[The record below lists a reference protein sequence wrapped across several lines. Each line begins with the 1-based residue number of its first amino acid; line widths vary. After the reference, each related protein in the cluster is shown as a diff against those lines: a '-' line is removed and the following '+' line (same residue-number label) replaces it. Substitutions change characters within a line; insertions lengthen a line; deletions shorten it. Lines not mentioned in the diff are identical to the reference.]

1 MSYQI
6 IESNIE
12 ATNNITCPYC
22 QHAVVNWAE
31 EQYLQPCEHVLFIA
45 MDLGFEYILDEFEH
59 SMKRSVDDIHAHD
72 DQLNMFAELT
82 NSSYSNYVIYKSDL
96 GAHNLYRYV
105 GFVSA

>member
-12 ATNNITCPYC
+12 ATDNIVCPHC

-31 EQYLQPCEHVLFIA
+31 EQYVQPCEHVLFIA
-45 MDLGFEYILDEFEH
+45 MDLGFEYISDEFEH
-59 SMKRSVDDIHAHD
+59 SMARSVDDIHAHD

-82 NSSYSNYVIYKSDL
+82 NSSYPNYVIYKSDL